1 MDALY
6 YRQWRDQHLEE
17 DFPFIGS
24 GQFFAD
30 NIFVDLS
37 LSTYGAVDVYLT
49 SIELGSRLS
58 GVLEDEREN
67 IYTFS
72 HTLFNISS
80 SSCDILDAQNNVRG
94 KVVFGRNALD
104 SINEISESNIS
115 IPYGV
120 VRLVPSCIFT
130 FNANQVSGITIRG
143 NTYRG
148 DINFIEGE
156 GVKITGSNNDI
167 IINAVGKKTPDDC
180 CIQSSIVLKTIN
192 SISPINGQFFI
203 KPRVIEQPTSSSSP
217 RQLIRISP
225 IQHGLEITLAT

>member
-37 LSTYGAVDVYLT
+37 ISTYGSVDVYLT
-49 SIELGSRLS
+49 NIQVGSALS
-58 GVLEDEREN
+58 GVLKDEREN

-80 SSCDILDAQNNVRG
+80 SSCDILDSRKSVRG
-94 KVVFGRNALD
+94 KVIFGRNALD
-104 SINEISESNIS
+104 SINEISELNIN

-120 VRLVPSCIFT
+120 VRVVPSCIFT
-130 FNANQVSGITIRG
+130 FNANQVSGIRIG
-143 NTYRG
+143 NNIYRG
-148 DINFIEGE
+148 DVNFIEGD

-167 IINAVGKKTPDDC
+167 IINAVGKKTPNDC
-180 CIQSSIVLKTIN
+180 CIHSSIVLKTIN
-192 SISPINGQFFI
+192 STSPINGQFYI
-203 KPRVIEQPTSSSSP
+203 KPRVIEQPVSSSSP
-217 RQLIRISP
+217 RQLIRINP
-225 IQHGLEITLAT
+225 IDHGLELTLAT